1 MNPNIRSTLRA
12 AAPLLTLLLPPL
24 AACDRETGPIE
35 VGRYEYRAA
44 HPTPGGDTIR
54 IEGVLNVEE
63 VRGDTIEGVWE
74 VPQLHPELRVVDDAD
89 GRLTV
94 SAQPT
99 YFGTIYHRIG
109 RSGRGVTCS
118 AEYVWVAEG
127 GVERS
132 EPVTCAITRDPGATP
147 LPGAGDPETPIVR
160 PIQDTTPR

>member
-1 MNPNIRSTLRA
+1 MNRSIRSSIEPA
-12 AAPLLTLLLPPL
+12 AALLAILLLTL
-24 AACDRETGPIE
+24 AGCERESGPIE
-35 VGRYEYRAA
+35 VGRYAYRAA
-44 HPTPGGDTIR
+44 HATPGGDTIR
-54 IEGVLNVEE
+54 LDGVLDVEE
-63 VRGDTIEGVWE
+63 VRGDTIEGQWE

-109 RSGRGVTCS
+109 RSGRGITCS

-132 EPVTCAITRDPGATP
+132 VPVTCAITRDPGATP
-147 LPGAGDPETPIVR
+147 PPGVEAERPPVR
-160 PIQDTTPR
+160 VPAQPDSA